1 MRFRHALIALA
12 AALAAGCSTTV
23 AGTAVPVDRDPL
35 AGSTFFGDQR
45 TVDWCS
51 LVSLDPIKKYGVPE
65 RPSNEGFDNCYVY
78 VTTDAEH
85 GFGLSVGAPDDVY
98 PEDGTF
104 DVRKLPSGLQVTT
117 VLDED
122 DFCRKLLRL
131 SDGVRVQVMAAALVG
146 DPATDICDPVDAVLA
161 GLAERVTSGQVA
173 RHHRVPT
180 ATLRTADACAATPEE
195 TATGV
200 PGLARVEA
208 ASVPLAHLC
217 VWEDTGRTQG
227 PLLIVSLDLEFGL
240 GDDPELRREQVDG
253 QEVFLVEDAEEGFC
267 TAIAVVRPVPG
278 AADEAEV
285 VEAFLDP
292 GAAGSASTCADAARV
307 ALATRKALLG

>member
-1 MRFRHALIALA
+1 MRFHHALIAFA

-51 LVSLDPIKKYGVPE
+51 LVSLDPIKEYGVPD
-65 RPSNEGFDNCYVY
+65 RPSNEGFDNCQVY
-78 VTTDAEH
+78 VSTDAEH

-98 PEDGTF
+98 PEDMTF
-104 DVRKLPSGLQVTT
+104 DVRRLPSGLQVAT

-122 DFCRKLLRL
+122 DLCHKLLRF
-131 SDGVRVQVMAAALVG
+131 SDGVRLQVVAAALVG
-146 DPATDICDPVDAVLA
+146 DPATDICAPVDAVLT

-173 RHHRVPT
+173 RHHRVSA
-180 ATLRTADACAATPEE
+180 ATLRTADACAATPED

-200 PGLARVEA
+200 AGLARVEA
-208 ASVPLAHLC
+208 APVPLAHLC

-227 PLLIVSLDLEFGL
+227 PLLIVSLDVEFGL
-240 GDDPELRREQVDG
+240 RDDPEVRREQVEG
-253 QEVFLVEDAEEGFC
+253 QEVFFVENAEEGFC

-307 ALATRKALLG
+307 ALATRKALVG